1 MWIIIANAGMFLFI
15 SCFDVAHWLFAFEYF
30 TIAKVMP
37 LAKQGLT
44 IPEEKLRKYNA
55 IKTSIVASNVLAAG
69 LTAFFIFM
77 ASYHYLILGKSH
89 DLYQLLGIVFTL
101 LLTMLQL
108 LSAILLL
115 YAVFL
120 IHRHL
125 KKGLKATQINAKN
138 MILHATTFIL
148 LGIGLIVENVF
159 YIIANFQQTTSSY
172 ANYIEVVAIGGTINF
187 LG

>member
-89 DLYQLLGIVFTL
+89 ALY
-101 LLTMLQL
+101 
-108 LSAILLL
+108 
-115 YAVFL
+115 
-120 IHRHL
+120 
-125 KKGLKATQINAKN
+125 
-138 MILHATTFIL
+138 
-148 LGIGLIVENVF
+148 
-159 YIIANFQQTTSSY
+159 
-172 ANYIEVVAIGGTINF
+172 
-187 LG
+187 